1 MENRENLL
9 TIVIPAYNS
18 EAYLAY
24 CLDSL
29 LIGADDELEVIL
41 VNDGSK
47 DNTSKIG
54 HEYAKKH
61 PFIQVVDKEN
71 GGHGSGVNV
80 GIEKATGLYLK
91 VLDSD
96 DALDKDGL
104 LYLLDHIKK
113 HASEGNLPDLYLA
126 DFLSLS
132 STSDRRI
139 LTSLKKRFKDI
150 DEVVPYS
157 RIKRIRP
164 EQYFMMHMTFV
175 KTELLQKDNVRLLE
189 HCFYEDNQFMINV
202 LYRTKTLCYLD
213 KPIYLYS
220 VGREGQS
227 VSKSKMA
234 KNYKQQLRVMNACI
248 DAIPTEK
255 LSQLEKRHRRIVVH
269 ELESIGYLTY
279 IDVHIEHDREKRK
292 EYRQFLRD
300 FKARD
305 PWLFH
310 KIYHRTCMI
319 ILNLIPPPL
328 RRAVVGMGYKLFSRK
343 LGWR

>member
-1 MENRENLL
+1 MKLL

-18 EAYLAY
+18 EEFLTY

-29 LIGADDELEVIL
+29 LIGADEELEVIV

-47 DNTSKIG
+47 DKTSEIA
-54 HEYAKKH
+54 HSYSEKH

-80 GIEKATGLYLK
+80 GIEKATGLYFK

-96 DALDKDGL
+96 DALDKEGL
-104 LYLLDHIKK
+104 LYLLSFIKK
-113 HASEGNLPDLYLA
+113 HIAENNLPDLYLA

-132 STSDRRI
+132 STSDKRI
-139 LTSLKKRFKDI
+139 VTSLKKRFKDI
-150 DEVVPYS
+150 DKVVPYN
-157 RIKRIRP
+157 RVKRIRP

-175 KTELLQKDNVRLLE
+175 RSELLQKDNVRLLE

-202 LYRTKTLCYLD
+202 LLRTKSLCYLD

-248 DAIPTEK
+248 DTANTNELQK
-255 LSQLEKRHRRIVVH
+255 LEKRHRRVVVH
-269 ELESIGYLTY
+269 ELESICYLTY
-279 IDVHIEHDREKRK
+279 IDVHIEHDREKRQ
-292 EYRQFLRD
+292 EYRQFIRD
-300 FKARD
+300 FRSRD
-305 PWLFH
+305 RKLFH
-310 KIYHRTCMI
+310 KIYHGTCMVL
-319 ILNLIPPPL
+319 LNLIPPFL
-328 RRAVVGMGYKLFSRK
+328 RRLAVGTGYKMFSRR